1 MVESLHQAIGSVPP
15 VMRSYEP
22 ARPACRKFVARR
34 RKTAVGHTS
43 RGELAIS
50 SLTVDSLYPHSYA
63 SIARLVKSCT
73 MGWLNWCH
81 PRANYSPF
89 LLLSVTSRMVV
100 RELYLQSV

>member
-50 SLTVDSLYPHSYA
+50 SLTVDS